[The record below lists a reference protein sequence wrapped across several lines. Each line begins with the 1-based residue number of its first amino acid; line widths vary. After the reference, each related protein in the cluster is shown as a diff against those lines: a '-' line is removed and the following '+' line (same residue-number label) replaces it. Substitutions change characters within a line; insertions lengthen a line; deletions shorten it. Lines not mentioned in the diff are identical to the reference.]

1 MFKIRNSC
9 YHTYYFV

>member
-9 YHTYYFV
+9 YRTYYFV